1 MKTILFPTDFSKNAE
16 NALHYALEFALKL
29 EAKLVLLN
37 VVTLP
42 YDLNLRVEEAVQSVE
57 GFYDEKLRG
66 VIADIQRNPRYASLS
81 VQGITTGGSIVH
93 TILSTATKIEASLI
107 IMGTTG
113 ASGLSK
119 LLFGTNTAEVIRQS
133 EVPVLVIPEEA
144 AYSDFKT
151 IAFAIDYKE
160 DDLKLLERAGKL
172 ASMLKTNLETVHVA
186 PKYNLQEQI
195 LHNGLMQL
203 TKDQSAYIFNEH
215 RLIINKSFQAGM
227 EAYLN
232 ENPQVLLAMAHYKRR
247 FIESL
252 LTKSI
257 SQEMAYHSKT
267 PLLIFNAEK

>member
-1 MKTILFPTDFSKNAE
+1 MRANTILFPTDFSKNAE

-29 EAKLVLLN
+29 DAKLVILN

-42 YDLNLRVEEAVQSVE
+42 YDLNLRVEEAIQSVE
-57 GFYDEKLRG
+57 GFYDEKLRALI
-66 VIADIQRNPRYASLS
+66 VDIQNDSRYTSLS
-81 VQGITTGGSIVH
+81 IQGITTGGSIVH
-93 TILSTATKIEASLI
+93 TILSKSVMLAADLI
-107 IMGTTG
+107 VMGTTG
-113 ASGLSK
+113 ASGLGK

-133 EVPVLVIPEEA
+133 EVPVLVIPQEA
-144 AYSDFKT
+144 AYSNFKT

-172 ASMLKTNLETVHVA
+172 ASLLQTNLETIHVA

-195 LHNGLMQL
+195 MHNGLMQL
-203 TKDQSAYIFNEH
+203 TKDQSSYIFSEH

-247 FIESL
+247 FMASL
-252 LTKSI
+252 LTKSV

-267 PLLIFNAEK
+267 PLLIFNA